1 MDKISIYWFD
11 SCDTCDMDPLTVPDF
26 ENGKYTLTDGHSRA
40 YVAYKNGL
48 THISIVYDK
57 DEIVV
62 GELGQ
67 KLYGADVEW
76 CERFHLKNISDL
88 NNRILESEDY
98 NRLWVE
104 RCNRCYNLLSQTSER
119 ERVLMQEKDPELF
132 LYGTSE
138 DLKELYFENLCGEI
152 YVQKL

>member
-1 MDKISIYWFD
+1 MMSEKLEEFEGIKKYPLLELGLSQIYLNAEKIRAIEEWFD

-67 KLYGADVEW
+67 KLYCHSA
-76 CERFHLKNISDL
+76 N
-88 NNRILESEDY
+88 
-98 NRLWVE
+98 
-104 RCNRCYNLLSQTSER
+104 
-119 ERVLMQEKDPELF
+119 
-132 LYGTSE
+132 
-138 DLKELYFENLCGEI
+138 
-152 YVQKL
+152 